1 MTFHPNPDHHDIM
14 HCFIPFDQTT
24 RVLRDSR
31 EDMMVGD
38 LLNPRMT
45 APLIVCETGE
55 GRVPFKLNRELIYLA
70 GEYGYSD
77 IIKTNA
83 KFCDGQALTFDHRQF
98 LKDMYPLCENA
109 TDGSEVCRTP
119 AGTLQGGNSE
129 EMLMYDSIVN
139 RNELP
144 AGSWGTTRGNS
155 QLVEPTPLPEYFC
168 IPVTSPSH

>member
-109 TDGSEVCRTP
+109 TDGSEVCRLLHLNPT
-119 AGTLQGGNSE
+119 ACSVEVLFLTAHSDCNTL
-129 EMLMYDSIVN
+129 LYHDDH
-139 RNELP
+139 
-144 AGSWGTTRGNS
+144 A
-155 QLVEPTPLPEYFC
+155 
-168 IPVTSPSH
+168 